1 MAPSLAL
8 HISTAP
14 HCPINCTRSLEM
26 SSTSNC
32 TGIAAAT
39 HLSHNCAPH
48 ASRLQWHNPA
58 TKKMPAADLA
68 HSTHIVRTSP
78 SAQCEA
84 PKGPARPTNM
94 GQRTPGCRPHL
105 ISRSWPVCKRR
116 MKSTL
121 GRRPGCVS
129 RLADIQLTV
138 IYSAVCCRCRR
149 FVQARRPAGR
159 LATAAT
165 CRAPRQDTV
174 SQMGQQAGL
183 LALMHNNAA
192 RCSRGTYSSA

>member
-1 MAPSLAL
+1 MFGHAAQR
-8 HISTAP
+8 TAP
-14 HCPINCTRSLEM
+14 QVRRTAPPRTRRRHRRRRPAR
-26 SSTSNC
+26 
-32 TGIAAAT
+32 AAAA
-39 HLSHNCAPH
+39 APRLPPRRTAPCGTAAGVATQRW
-48 ASRLQWHNPA
+48 ASGCL
-58 TKKMPAADLA
+58 DLA